1 MVEVYKKANERLA
14 LYFAL
19 AAVAMWSTVATAF
32 KVALQYMPPSQL
44 VFYAAMFSLVLLAV
58 VVSYYKRWSDLRHW
72 SGKQWLYSCS
82 LGMMNPCLYYL
93 LLFQA
98 YDRLPAQEA
107 QAINYSWAIMLALLS
122 VPFLKHKLSSRDM
135 FAGVICYI
143 GVLVIATRGQVFLL
157 EFTDQVGVLLALLS
171 TFVWSMSWILGAK
184 DSRDPVLGLMM
195 NFAFAV
201 PALGLINLY
210 QGNVY
215 LPVWQGI
222 MAAGYVGV
230 FEMGL
235 AFVCWLQAM
244 RLTSH
249 ASSIGNLI
257 FLSPFISLILIY
269 LILGEE
275 IYISTVFGLLMILV
289 GVFLQRYKRSDMA
302 G

>member
-1 MVEVYKKANERLA
+1 MYKKANERLA

-44 VFYAAMFSLVLLAV
+44 LFYAAMFSLVLLAV
-58 VVSYYKRWSDLRHW
+58 VVSFYKRWNDLRYW
-72 SGKQWLYSCS
+72 SGRQWLYSCS

-93 LLFQA
+93 LLFEA

-122 VPFLKHKLSSRDM
+122 VPFLKHKLSTRDM
-135 FAGVICYI
+135 IAGLICYT
-143 GVLVIATRGQVFLL
+143 GVLVIATRGQVFSL
-157 EFTDQVGVLLALLS
+157 EFTDQVGVLLALIS
-171 TFVWSMSWILGAK
+171 TFVWAISWILGAK

-201 PALGLINLY
+201 PVLGLINLY
-210 QGNVY
+210 QDNLQ
-215 LPVWQGI
+215 LPVWQGVL
-222 MAAGYVGV
+222 AAGYVGV

-269 LILGEE
+269 LILGED
-275 IYISTVFGLLMILV
+275 IYISTVSGLLMILT

>member
-1 MVEVYKKANERLA
+1 MYKKGNERLA

-19 AAVAMWSTVATAF
+19 TAVAMWSTVATAF
-32 KVALQYMPPSQL
+32 KVALQYMSPSQL
-44 VFYAAMFSLVLLAV
+44 VFCAAIFSVVLLAI
-58 VVSYYKRWSDLRHW
+58 VVSYYKRWSDLRRW
-72 SGKQWLYSCS
+72 SGRHWLYSCL

-93 LLFQA
+93 LLFEA

-107 QAINYSWAIMLALLS
+107 QTINYSWAIMLALLS
-122 VPFLKHKLSSRDM
+122 VPFLKHKLSSRDII
-135 FAGVICYI
+135 AGLVCYF
-143 GVLVIATRGQVFLL
+143 GVLVIATRGQVLSL

-171 TFVWSMSWILGAK
+171 TFVWAMSWILGAK

-201 PALGLINLY
+201 PVLGLINLY
-210 QGNVY
+210 QGELY
-215 LPVWQGI
+215 MPVWQGVL
-222 MAAGYVGV
+222 AAGYVGF

-235 AFVCWLQAM
+235 AFICWLQAM

-275 IYISTVFGLLMILV
+275 IYISTVFGLLMILA

>member
-1 MVEVYKKANERLA
+1 MYKKANERLA

-32 KVALQYMPPSQL
+32 KVALQYMSPSQL
-44 VFYAAMFSLVLLAV
+44 LFYAAIFSLVLLAV
-58 VVSYYKRWSDLRHW
+58 VVSYYKRWNDLRHW
-72 SGKQWLYSCS
+72 SGRQWLYSF
-82 LGMMNPCLYYL
+82 LMGLMNPCLYYL
-93 LLFQA
+93 LLFEA

-122 VPFLKHKLSSRDM
+122 VPFLKHKLITRDII
-135 FAGVICYI
+135 AGLICYT
-143 GVLVIATRGQVFLL
+143 GVLVIATRGQVLSL
-157 EFTDQVGVLLALLS
+157 EFTDQVGVLLALIS
-171 TFVWSMSWILGAK
+171 TFVWAISWILGAK

-201 PALGLINLY
+201 PVLGLINLY
-210 QGNVY
+210 QDNLS
-215 LPVWQGI
+215 LPVWQGVL
-222 MAAGYVGV
+222 AAGYVGV

-269 LILGEE
+269 LILGED
-275 IYISTVFGLLMILV
+275 IYISTVSGLLMILT